1 MAVEKT
7 YMLRLKAKVGA
18 DRRLVIELPPEMPT
32 GEVELTVL
40 SKQPEQPESVP
51 QNDTPKTALTREEAR
66 AKLLAAGALVTWLHA
81 PEDAV
86 ALTPEERM
94 EIGQLPPGARPSEEL
109 VDEDRG
115 EY

>member
-40 SKQPEQPESVP
+40 SKQPE
-51 QNDTPKTALTREEAR
+51 
-66 AKLLAAGALVTWLHA
+66 G
-81 PEDAV
+81 AV

-94 EIGQLPPGARPSEEL
+94 EIGKLPPDARPSEEL
-109 VDEDRG
+109 IDEDRG